1 MNCPLC
7 GDSLQ
12 QKSLRNHLRFKHSQA
27 EVSAIQGEEM
37 EEEEA
42 EGVFKCNMPNTPK
55 ARALCPIPGCGAHI
69 TRRYGMRRHFM
80 FRHPMAA
87 VHFPDEGPLIKCSV
101 CGMEVPEKGHK
112 GSQMC
117 ERAKQRGEKRRQV
130 QANREAA
137 GVEFVISGQPIE
149 TVTEFKYLG
158 RVLASDDD
166 DWPAVKANIH
176 KARKRWGQV
185 ARILS
190 REGATTSTMAYFYK
204 AVVQAVLLYGSET
217 WVLTQKMWKAIEG
230 FHNCC
235 ARYIAGEH
243 IRQRPNGEW
252 ILPSTAKVLDQC
264 KLRTVR
270 EYIERRKEK
279 IRVYMSSRPPTKP
292 RQVPCP

>member
-1 MNCPLC
+1 
-7 GDSLQ
+7 
-12 QKSLRNHLRFKHSQA
+12 
-27 EVSAIQGEEM
+27 
-37 EEEEA
+37 
-42 EGVFKCNMPNTPK
+42 
-55 ARALCPIPGCGAHI
+55 
-69 TRRYGMRRHFM
+69 M

-87 VHFPDEGPLIKCSV
+87 VHFPDEGPLSKCSV

-117 ERAKQRGEKRRQV
+117 ERARQRGEKRRQV

-137 GVEFVISGQPIE
+137 GVEFVVNGQPIE

-252 ILPSTAKVLDQC
+252 ILPSTAKVLDQ
-264 KLRTVR
+264 
-270 EYIERRKEK
+270 
-279 IRVYMSSRPPTKP
+279 
-292 RQVPCP
+292 